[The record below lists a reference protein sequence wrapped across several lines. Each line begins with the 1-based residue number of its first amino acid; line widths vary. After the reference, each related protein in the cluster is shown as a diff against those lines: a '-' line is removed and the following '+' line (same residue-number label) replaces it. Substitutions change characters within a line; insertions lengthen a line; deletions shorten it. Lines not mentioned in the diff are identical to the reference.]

1 MMIEKGCKMNNI
13 IVGKNIK
20 KTCRSCKNKILL
32 VCNNKL
38 KRFTFTSIFSS
49 KEECHYAAETV
60 SNTKH
65 SEKYLIY
72 LP

>member
-13 IVGKNIK
+13 IVSKNIK
-20 KTCRSCKNKILL
+20 KTSSCKNKILL

-38 KRFTFTSIFSS
+38 KRLTFTSIFSS

-60 SNTKH
+60 SNRSK
-65 SEKYLIY
+65 K
-72 LP
+72 